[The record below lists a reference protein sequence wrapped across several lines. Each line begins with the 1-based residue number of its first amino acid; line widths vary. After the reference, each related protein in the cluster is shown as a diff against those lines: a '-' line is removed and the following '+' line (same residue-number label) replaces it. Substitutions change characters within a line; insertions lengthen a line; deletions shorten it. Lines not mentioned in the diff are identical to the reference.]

1 MSVYCR
7 GKGLMSTFLLS
18 YFPTFSIY
26 HLPVAASRQTGATYR
41 GIGATSCEIS
51 GTYREIPGFLQFFSS
66 SVNFRGVFNSSILY
80 IYNI

>member
-26 HLPVAASRQTGATYR
+26 HLPVAASRQTGATSRGKRATSCGISGTSREIRATYR
-41 GIGATSCEIS
+41 GIGGTYCGKG
-51 GTYREIPGFLQFFSS
+51 GTYREIPGSL
-66 SVNFRGVFNSSILY
+66 
-80 IYNI
+80 

>member
-26 HLPVAASRQTGATYR
+26 HLPVAASRQTGATSRGKRATSR
-41 GIGATSCEIS
+41 GIGGTYRGKG
-51 GTYREIPGFLQFFSS
+51 GTYREIPGSL
-66 SVNFRGVFNSSILY
+66 
-80 IYNI
+80 